1 MTASADMSQVC
12 GRKQPRYYSVDACCG
27 GIGADSGEAHALRET
42 DDLCHAVN
50 VVPAAVSFSTMI
62 DGAFQGGA

>member
-12 GRKQPRYYSVDACCG
+12 GRKHHRYHSADACCG
-27 GIGADSGEAHALRET
+27 VIGTDSGEAHALRET

-62 DGAFQGGA
+62 DGAFQGAA